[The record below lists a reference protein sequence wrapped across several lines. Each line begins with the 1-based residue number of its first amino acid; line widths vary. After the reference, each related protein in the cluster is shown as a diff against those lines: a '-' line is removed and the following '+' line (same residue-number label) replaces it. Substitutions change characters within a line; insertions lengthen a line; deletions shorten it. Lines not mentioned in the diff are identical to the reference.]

1 MVLKDKNMDMFFK
14 VRKSRFLDVLKYW
27 DWQTE
32 EWIRRAKK
40 DNFMPFCNATLKKLR
55 LLESEKK

>member
-1 MVLKDKNMDMFFK
+1 MDMFFK